1 MKHRRFLIAMIIAIL
16 FMMPTAS
23 IAEQARIQ
31 KEDGRVL
38 FDIPAISSPE
48 RMKSYSA
55 EYMKF
60 DVEAIK
66 NAFLGDTKFTENITP
81 QSEENEYA
89 MYNYASEQAKLDIVD
104 QISVSYE
111 TNHSIYISQL
121 LSSLE
126 VYPENELGFMSR
138 QAAAELCMDMVK
150 SLFGECMVDKVYS
163 LDADLLRSISDAER
177 EELQEWAD
185 IGKEIWLKDDWSQAD
200 ECYYLKL
207 KPMIDGVAYTS
218 ESYVDQASD
227 ASYNGCTIEAI
238 VTQNGIESFT
248 LYNIPQ
254 IIETHEEQAILSQDA
269 AMKIYADSVNNILG
283 DSKKTIDGMM
293 LELMPVY
300 EPGYNFWERFR
311 VIPAWILEQ
320 KVVAAGPEGE
330 IVGHRNI
337 LIDAITG
344 EMLG

>member
-1 MKHRRFLIAMIIAIL
+1 MKCRRFFTAMIIAMLLIL
-16 FMMPTAS
+16 PTAS

-38 FDIPAISSPE
+38 FDVPVISAPE
-48 RMKSYSA
+48 SMKSYSA
-55 EYMKF
+55 EYIKF

-66 NAFLGDTKFTENITP
+66 NAFLGDAEFTESITP
-81 QSEENEYA
+81 ESEKNKYA
-89 MYNYASEQAKLDIVD
+89 MYNYASDQATLDIVD

-111 TNHSIYISQL
+111 TNHSLFISQL
-121 LSSLE
+121 LSSSE
-126 VYPENELGFMSR
+126 VYPENELSFMSK
-138 QAAAELCMDMVK
+138 QEAAELC
-150 SLFGECMVDKVYS
+150 LNTIQPIFGECMVDKVYS
-163 LDADLLRSISDAER
+163 LDADTLRSISDAQR

-207 KPMIDGVAYTS
+207 KPIIDGVAYTS

-227 ASYNGCTIEAI
+227 TSYIGCNIEAI
-238 VTQNGIESFT
+238 VTQNGIESFE
-248 LYNIPQ
+248 LYNMPQ
-254 IIETHEEQAILSQDA
+254 IIEIYEEQAILSQDA
-269 AMKIYADSVNNILG
+269 AMKIYADSMNNILG

-293 LELMPVY
+293 LELTPVY
-300 EPGYNFWERFR
+300 EPGYHFSERFR
-311 VIPAWILEQ
+311 VIPAWILKQ
-320 KVVAAGPEGE
+320 KVVAVGPEGE

-344 EMLG
+344 EKLV